1 VIVKVVLD
9 LPLCEIIDDGKGLLR
24 MSTSEEKLYVVVVVF
39 VVAARVFVD
48 ILVFDLYYVYLLYF
62 IYLRWK
68 LAATHLQNI
77 GVGIVL

>member
-1 VIVKVVLD
+1 MIVKVVLD
-9 LPLCEIIDDGKGLLR
+9 LPLCEIIEVGKGILR

-39 VVAARVFVD
+39 IAERVFVD
-48 ILVFDLYYVYLLYF
+48 ILVFDLYYIYLLYF